1 MRKLGE
7 SCDCNVTIPA
17 TSAGWDGSVRNVIPT
32 GKRREA
38 EGRVRTAASIRDSQ
52 VKWHHRGMTF
62 SHQPRT
68 VSGIQATSDSL
79 HLGNYIGALQQFVV
93 HQESHDAFYFIAN
106 MHAITVEQD
115 PAELRERTLRT
126 AAQFLAAGLDPEKS
140 TIFVQSQ
147 VPAHS
152 RLSWVLECTT
162 SMGEA
167 TRMTQFKDKSA
178 KQEHVSLGLLTYPA
192 LMAADIL
199 LYNPQ
204 MVPVGEDQR
213 QHLELTRNLAE
224 RFNHRF
230 GQTFVVPEPQ
240 ILRTTAKIY
249 DLQNPNAKMSKSL
262 PSPAGRIDILDEPK
276 ALTKKIK
283 SAVTDAGTEIA
294 FDREAKPGVSN
305 LLTIYS
311 SLTSRPVED
320 IVDEYAG
327 KMYGHL
333 KVDLAEI
340 AVEALRPVR
349 ERTLELLDDR
359 AQLQRILDAG
369 AAKADEIAEAT
380 LRDVFD
386 RVGFL

>member
-1 MRKLGE
+1 MM
-7 SCDCNVTIPA
+7 
-17 TSAGWDGSVRNVIPT
+17 TSSL
-32 GKRREA
+32 
-38 EGRVRTAASIRDSQ
+38 
-52 VKWHHRGMTF
+52 
-62 SHQPRT
+62 PRT

-115 PAELRERTLRT
+115 PSDLRERTLRT
-126 AAQFLAAGLDPEKS
+126 AAQFIAAGIDPEKS

-147 VPAHS
+147 VPAHPQ
-152 RLSWVLECTT
+152 LSWVLECTT

-167 TRMTQFKDKSA
+167 SRMTQFKDKSA
-178 KQEHVSLGLLTYPA
+178 KQDHVSLGLLTYPA

-224 RFNHRF
+224 RFNYRF
-230 GQTFVVPEPQ
+230 GETFVVPEAQ
-240 ILRTTAKIY
+240 ILKSTAKIY
-249 DLQNPNAKMSKSL
+249 DLQNPSSKMSKSL
-262 PSPAGRIDILDEPK
+262 PSPLGRIDLLDDAK
-276 ALTKKIK
+276 SLTKKIK
-283 SAVTDAGTEIA
+283 SAVTDDGKEIA
-294 FDREAKPGVSN
+294 YEPESKPGVSN

-311 SLTSRPVED
+311 SLTSRSVDD
-320 IVDEYAG
+320 IVAEYEG

-340 AVEALRPVR
+340 AVEALTPVR
-349 ERTLELLDDR
+349 ERTNELLQDR
-359 AQLQRILDAG
+359 AQLQAILDSG
-369 AAKADEIAEAT
+369 AAKANEIAEVT
-380 LRDVFD
+380 LREVYDK
-386 RVGFL
+386 VGFV